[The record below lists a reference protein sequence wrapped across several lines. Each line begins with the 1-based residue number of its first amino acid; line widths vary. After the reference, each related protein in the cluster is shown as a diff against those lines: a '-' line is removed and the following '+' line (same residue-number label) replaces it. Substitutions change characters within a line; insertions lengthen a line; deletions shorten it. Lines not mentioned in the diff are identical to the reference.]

1 MNLSL
6 HPFTL
11 RQLQYA
17 VAVENSLSF
26 NKAADECHVS
36 QPSLSAQ
43 VAELEQVLGV
53 KLFERD
59 RRQVLVTAA
68 GQEVV
73 ERARAILRDTE
84 NLVETARRCCDPL
97 TGTLR
102 IGVIPT
108 ISPYLLPHVTPALR
122 ADYPRLTL
130 QWVEDKTHIL
140 VRSLNAGA
148 IDAAV
153 LALEADIGD
162 VEREVI
168 ARDPF
173 VLVVP
178 TNNPLASKKTP
189 AKPSELC
196 DVNVLLLED
205 EHCFGRQVFDFCS
218 RVQARDLEFRATSL
232 STIVH
237 MVLGGAGV
245 TLLPELAVPTEAW
258 IKELRVRYFADPAPG
273 RAIGLIWRKHSP
285 LSAAMR
291 QVAAT
296 LRTAYPARAAMKPAR
311 VRKRP

>member
-1 MNLSL
+1 MNFAP

-17 VAVENSLSF
+17 VAVADSLSF

-59 RRQVLVTAA
+59 RRQVLITAA
-68 GQEVV
+68 GLELV
-73 ERARAILRDTE
+73 ERARAVLRETE
-84 NLVETARRCCDPL
+84 NLFETARRCCDPL

-108 ISPYLLPHVTPALR
+108 ISPYLLPHLTPALR
-122 ADYPRLTL
+122 KDYPQLTL
-130 QWVEDKTHIL
+130 QWIEEKTHIL
-140 VRSLNAGA
+140 VRDLNQGV

-168 ARDPF
+168 AYDPF

-178 TNNPLASKKTP
+178 NRHSLASKKAP
-189 AKPSELC
+189 AQAGELC
-196 DVNVLLLED
+196 DVNVLLLQD

-218 RVQARDLEFRATSL
+218 RVHARDLEFRATSL

-237 MVLGGAGV
+237 MVLSGAGV
-245 TLLPELAVPTEAW
+245 TLLPELAVPIEARV
-258 IKELRVRYFADPAPG
+258 KELCVRAFADPAPG
-273 RAIGLIWRKHSP
+273 RTVGLIWRKISP
-285 LSAAMR
+285 IGAAMR
-291 QVAAT
+291 LIAAT
-296 LRTAYPARAAMKPAR
+296 LRRAYPVRTARKPAR
-311 VRKRP
+311 PRKQQ

>member
-1 MNLSL
+1 MNFAP

-17 VAVENSLSF
+17 AAIANSLSF

-43 VAELEQVLGV
+43 IAELEQVLGV

-68 GQEVV
+68 GREIV
-73 ERARAILRDTE
+73 ERARAVLRETE
-84 NLVETARRCCDPL
+84 NLFETARRCCNPL

-108 ISPYLLPHVTPALR
+108 ISPYLLPHLTPALR
-122 ADYPRLTL
+122 GNYPRLTL
-130 QWVEDKTHIL
+130 QWIEDKTHIL
-140 VRSLNAGA
+140 VRDLNHSV
-148 IDAAV
+148 IDAALV
-153 LALEADIGD
+153 ALEADIGE
-162 VEREVI
+162 VERESI

-178 TNNPLASKKTP
+178 TKHSLASKKAP
-189 AKPSELC
+189 AQAGELC

-218 RVQARDLEFRATSL
+218 RVHARDLEFRATSL

-245 TLLPELAVPTEAW
+245 TLLPELAVPTEAR
-258 IKELRVRYFADPAPG
+258 IKELRVRAFADPAPG
-273 RAIGLIWRKHSP
+273 RTIGLIWRKHSP
-285 LSAAMR
+285 LGAAMR
-291 QVAAT
+291 QIAAT
-296 LRTAYPARAAMKPAR
+296 LRGAYPVQTAPKPAR
-311 VRKRP
+311 RRNRQ

>member
-1 MNLSL
+1 MNLSP

-17 VAVENSLSF
+17 VAVADSLSF

-43 VAELEQVLGV
+43 IAELEQVLRI

-68 GQEVV
+68 GREIV
-73 ERARAILRDTE
+73 ERAQTVLRETE
-84 NLVETARRCCDPL
+84 NLIETARRCCDPL

-102 IGVIPT
+102 LGVIPT

-122 ADYPRLTL
+122 AAYPRLTL
-130 QWVEDKTHIL
+130 QWVEDKTHVL
-140 VRSLNAGA
+140 VRNLNSGA

-189 AKPSELC
+189 AKPAELC

-245 TLLPELAVPTEAW
+245 TLLPELAVSTEARV
-258 IKELRVRYFADPAPG
+258 KELRVRAFADPAPG
-273 RAIGLIWRKHSP
+273 RTIGLIWRKHSP

-296 LRTAYPARAAMKPAR
+296 LRSAYPAQVSSKNSQL
-311 VRKRP
+311 RKRS

>member
-1 MNLSL
+1 MNLSPQ
-6 HPFTL
+6 PFTL

-17 VAVENSLSF
+17 VAVANSLSF

-43 VAELEQVLGV
+43 IAELEQVLRI

-68 GQEVV
+68 GREIV
-73 ERARAILRDTE
+73 ERAQTVLRETE
-84 NLVETARRCCDPL
+84 NLIETARRCCDPL

-102 IGVIPT
+102 LGVIPT

-122 ADYPRLTL
+122 AAYPRLTL
-130 QWVEDKTHIL
+130 QWVEDKTHVL
-140 VRSLNAGA
+140 VRNLNSGA

-178 TNNPLASKKTP
+178 ANNPLASKKTP
-189 AKPSELC
+189 AKPAELC

-245 TLLPELAVPTEAW
+245 TLLPELAVSTEARV
-258 IKELRVRYFADPAPG
+258 KELRVRAFADPAPG
-273 RAIGLIWRKHSP
+273 RTVGLIWRKHSP
-285 LSAAMR
+285 LAAAMR
-291 QVAAT
+291 RLAVT
-296 LRTAYPARAAMKPAR
+296 LRTAYPAQTAAKPVR
-311 VRKRP
+311 LRKRP